1 LVQSFQQV
9 PAEVLGSMWRSL
21 ANDSGAEC
29 LTFDA
34 FCSQLCPAA
43 LESAPTLSSGKQHS
57 ALLYRLSRG
66 LNSRGLTVH
75 KALGPFDPSGAGASL
90 SLEELLQAVSSSG
103 GLGLSRLEIERTF
116 EKLAQRAP
124 ALPGAAAPQRLQLQT
139 LEASMRAVPESLAE
153 AQWVRDLTTNVA
165 SRAQQSGALLEAS
178 FARLGQ
184 EAIDAEEVRK
194 EFAKHLSMDSE
205 QWKTVVCF
213 LQKQSDGCVLWRE
226 FLRWAGVVK
235 GF

>member
-1 LVQSFQQV
+1 MPRSRHFADDHDEEVRWTETDNLRLFKS
-9 PAEVLGSMWRSL
+9 AEVKKAVLSKCRKRDKNS
-21 ANDSGAEC
+21 
-29 LTFDA
+29 FKRV
-34 FCSQLCPAA
+34 AA
-43 LESAPTLSSGKQHS
+43 L
-57 ALLYRLSRG
+57 
-66 LNSRGLTVH
+66 
-75 KALGPFDPSGAGASL
+75 
-90 SLEELLQAVSSSG
+90 SSSG

-213 LQKQSDGCVLWRE
+213 LQKQSDGCVFWRE